1 MALQIRRGLENE
13 RTAGGGVVF
22 AEGELVYVT
31 DTDALYVGDG
41 STAGGVKLTDNAG
54 AVLGS
59 YITADT
65 VSSTLDL
72 QQNLD
77 LNGKDIIGTGNI
89 NISGT
94 INATGNV
101 NIGDDVNTDTVDFAA
116 KITSGLTPNAD
127 STYNIGTTTARWNN
141 GYFTGLVV
149 DGQVDAVAVNAD
161 VVADNSTVMV
171 DVSTNIFAGALTG
184 NVTGNVLGDLTG
196 DSAGTH
202 TGAVVGN
209 TTGYHTGDVKG
220 SVFGDDSTVL
230 VDAVNNTLSGNLTG
244 NVVGNVTGDVTG
256 NVTGQIKG
264 SGGSAV
270 LAPNTSPADAELSVL
285 NVTATGTIAGDVT
298 GNVVGNT
305 TGYHTGDVK
314 GSVFGDDSTV
324 LVDAVNNTLS
334 GNLTGNVTG
343 DTAGTHTGAVVGN
356 VTGSVIGNTA
366 GYHTGDVTGTI
377 FGDDSTVLVDAVNNK
392 IIGTVDTASITGTV
406 ITANLLKLQENR
418 IIALPGPDPATT
430 YAAEGGIPFI
440 DFNISTAPAE
450 VFLSVGETAGLS
462 LSAITDPTQRSAIT
476 IAANVNGSGASH
488 TLSSSAYR
496 SPTAGF
502 ASGSTVQNNDTLYLQ
517 TMAGFDGSNDIIS
530 SQIKSTASSVSVGA
544 ITSTLEI
551 KVTDDAGVSYNGLEI
566 SPSAVASTLPIQ
578 FPVVANDT
586 ARGTLV
592 PTPAAGMMLFMT
604 AGTSPSA
611 TTQLQ
616 VYNGTAW
623 VNV

>member
-1 MALQIRRGLENE
+1 MALQIRRGTDAE

-41 STAGGVKLTDNAG
+41 ATAGGVKLTDNAG

-65 VSSTLDL
+65 INSTLDL

-94 INATGNV
+94 VTATGDINL
-101 NIGDDVNTDTVDFAA
+101 GDDANTDTVNLAA
-116 KITSGLTPNAD
+116 KITSSLTPNAD

-149 DGQVDAVAVNAD
+149 DGQVDAVAVNAN
-161 VVADNSTVMV
+161 VVANDSSVMV
-171 DVSTNIFAGALTG
+171 NVSNNIFTGAFAG

-220 SVFGDDSTVL
+220 SVFGDDSTPI
-230 VDAVNNTLSGNLTG
+230 VDAVNNTLAGNLTG
-244 NVVGNVTGDVTG
+244 NTAGVHTGDVTG

-270 LAPNTSPADAELSVL
+270 LAPNTGPADAVLSVFDI
-285 NVTATGTIAGDVT
+285 NATGTITGDVT
-298 GNVVGNT
+298 GNVTGNVTGTQDGIVGGNT
-305 TGYHTGDVK
+305 PAAITG
-314 GSVFGDDSTV
+314 TV
-324 LVDAVNNTLS
+324 ITANTNFA
-334 GNLTGNVTG
+334 GNITGNVTG

-356 VTGSVIGNTA
+356 VTGNTT
-366 GYHTGDVTGTI
+366 GYHTGDVKGTI
-377 FGDDSTVLVDAVNNK
+377 VGDDSTILVDA
-392 IIGTVDTASITGTV
+392 IGNTIVGNINSASITGTV
-406 ITANLLKLQENR
+406 VTADLLKLQENR
-418 IIALPGPDPATT
+418 IIALPGSDPATT

-440 DFNISTAPAE
+440 DFNISTAVDE

-462 LSAITDPTQRSAIT
+462 LTAITDPTQRSAIT

-517 TMAGFDGSNDIIS
+517 TIAGFDGSNDILS
-530 SQIKSTASSVSVGA
+530 SQIKSTATSVSVGA

-551 KVTDDAGVSYNGLEI
+551 KVTDDAGVSFSGLEI
-566 SPSAVASTLPIQ
+566 SPGAVASTLPIQ
-578 FPVVANDT
+578 FPVVADDA

-592 PTPAAGMMLFMT
+592 PSPAAGMMLFMT